1 MNGKE
6 FWALL
11 ESAGVKQDKK
21 GAKRAYDMYTYLAT
35 AQAADSEV
43 MHDIA
48 KICISSLEKRARMRA
63 VVQPAKRGIT
73 WREKSNNIVP
83 IAGRTSGMYVQQ
95 EMKLCALCV
104 QTQGVLHVMRSKS
117 KGCRLLI

>member
-63 VVQPAKRGIT
+63 VV
-73 WREKSNNIVP
+73 
-83 IAGRTSGMYVQQ
+83 
-95 EMKLCALCV
+95 
-104 QTQGVLHVMRSKS
+104 
-117 KGCRLLI
+117 